1 MVSELV
7 GALRSLA
14 PDGKHAAVTSVYGAI
29 NRIRQELKDFGIFTG
44 TSDLDDHELLARLDR
59 AQTFEQIA
67 EHTSE
72 AIAEIRREAAAKMK
86 NKELMQ
92 LVQVKSYIEEH
103 YAQSI
108 TLESMAAIV
117 YMNPYYFSSF
127 FKKHTGENFKQYLTE
142 VRIKHGLRLLMQSDL
157 MVYEIADRVGYN
169 NARQFSDMFKKRF
182 GKLPL
187 EYKQSINPQAK

>member
-1 MVSELV
+1 
-7 GALRSLA
+7 
-14 PDGKHAAVTSVYGAI
+14 
-29 NRIRQELKDFGIFTG
+29 
-44 TSDLDDHELLARLDR
+44 
-59 AQTFEQIA
+59 
-67 EHTSE
+67 
-72 AIAEIRREAAAKMK
+72 MK

-117 YMNPYYFSSF
+117 YMNSYYFSSF